1 MTILTPL
8 AVSNADLL
16 ALLKTSLS
24 ATTAVAAKAIDR
36 DLANTGRTLR
46 NLRDVGLVESLPAMD
61 GAATWALTAEGL
73 AMVAAI
79 ERAEA
84 EGPTERETETRP
96 LPGYVA
102 LTHGSIAPDPLNP
115 RQHFDLEA
123 IGELAQSI
131 ARDGLL
137 ENLVVRPPQ
146 APGEPHRLVAGER
159 RWRAIG
165 LLIESGEWFA
175 GKGIPCRIMEI
186 DDLAHRRIA
195 LVENLQRKDLSPME
209 EARGLRALIH
219 LTGQTT
225 AEIAGEIGFT
235 QRYVQ
240 QRLQFLDLPETKQT
254 QLANGDLTIRE
265 AREYLQRQSR
275 EALSDDQWLMLIE
288 MFHAAATDEG
298 AEIFVTVE
306 AKTDP
311 VLASLSAQA
320 LIHGPFAS
328 FEAGFDTGRLRM
340 YLTYIAKGRLS
351 EKFDDALDPD
361 RLEGTLGGVQA
372 VMGHTLPMGTYATPW
387 LNGARDI
394 APEIRDAIEAAIE
407 ERARQK
413 EAERL
418 RHQAE
423 MERRA
428 ERTKMLEALS
438 GRAMGLVH
446 VFATGSQD
454 FPALTALMDQIG
466 HPLPWSWDRVEDV
479 ILDANGERVSL
490 TGWDR
495 SPVTPTLLMLMVA
508 GLNGSAGLKT
518 VITDGDD
525 ETVEDTDGDQVAA
538 LAVELDEVAA

>member
-79 ERAEA
+79 ERAEV
-84 EGPTERETETRP
+84 GIPTAGETETRP

-137 ENLVVRPPQ
+137 ENLVVRPPE

-165 LLIESGEWFA
+165 LLIDSGDWFA

-209 EARGLRALIH
+209 EARGLRALID

-288 MFHAAATDEG
+288 LFHAAATDERG
-298 AEIFVTVE
+298 DIFVRAE
-306 AKTDP
+306 AETDP
-311 VLASLSAQA
+311 VLESLSAQQM
-320 LIHGPFAS
+320 IHGPFSS

-340 YLTYIAKGRLS
+340 ALTYVAKGRLS
-351 EKFDDALDPD
+351 EKFDDALDPA
-361 RLEGTLGGVQA
+361 RLEGTLGGVQL

-387 LNGARDI
+387 LNGAREI
-394 APEIRDAIEAAIE
+394 APEIRDTIEAAIE

-423 MERRA
+423 TERRA

-466 HPLPWSWDRVEDV
+466 HPLPWSWDTVESV

-518 VITDGDD
+518 VITDGEDD
-525 ETVEDTDGDQVAA
+525 TVEDTDGDQVEA